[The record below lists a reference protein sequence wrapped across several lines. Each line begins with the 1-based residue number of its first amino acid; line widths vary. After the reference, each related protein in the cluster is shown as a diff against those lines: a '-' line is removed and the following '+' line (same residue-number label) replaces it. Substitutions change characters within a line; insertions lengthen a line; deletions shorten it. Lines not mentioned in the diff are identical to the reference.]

1 MADSDVVADTTETVN
16 VDETANI
23 EHLKELVKEADS
35 EGVVSSGNVD
45 LDDEDTEELKGE
57 NGENGSSEAKP
68 TENGTEQ
75 NGKSKE
81 STNGTSEAEAEK
93 VEENGSAD
101 LKRKSDVGLVEAET
115 TDSADGVVLPEKK
128 AKLEEKVEEAVE
140 VSSNGDSELVV

>member
-1 MADSDVVADTTETVN
+1 MADVVADTTETVN

-35 EGVVSSGNVD
+35 EAVVSSGNIGN
-45 LDDEDTEELKGE
+45 DDEDTEELKDQ
-57 NGENGSSEAKP
+57 NGSSEAKP
-68 TENGTEQ
+68 TENGTEK
-75 NGKSKE
+75 NGNKE

-101 LKRKSDVGLVEAET
+101 LKRKSDVGLVDAET

-128 AKLEEKVEEAVE
+128 AKLEDKVEEGVE